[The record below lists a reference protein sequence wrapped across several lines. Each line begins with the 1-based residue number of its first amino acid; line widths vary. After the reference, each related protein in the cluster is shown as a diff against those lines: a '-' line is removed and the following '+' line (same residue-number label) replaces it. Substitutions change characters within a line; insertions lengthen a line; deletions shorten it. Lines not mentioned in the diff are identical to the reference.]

1 MTGPVGGYD
10 VLVALAEH
18 YHWTPAQ
25 VGRMDPD
32 FIDELLV
39 RMRAEADVER
49 VRRKRAERDARR
61 KQRGGEDVDMAE
73 IV

>member
-1 MTGPVGGYD
+1 M
-10 VLVALAEH
+10 ALAER

-32 FIDELLV
+32 FVEELLV
-39 RMRAEADVER
+39 RMRAEADVEKAR
-49 VRRKRAERDARR
+49 QKRAERAARR
-61 KQRGGEDVDMAE
+61 KQRRGEDVDMAE